1 MKRANKNVWQPY
13 YLSFYSPGEID
24 SKKKRYFFMLRLT
37 VKVNSNNG

>member
-13 YLSFYSPGEID
+13 YLSFSLLEK
-24 SKKKRYFFMLRLT
+24 STQKKKIFFYAEAF